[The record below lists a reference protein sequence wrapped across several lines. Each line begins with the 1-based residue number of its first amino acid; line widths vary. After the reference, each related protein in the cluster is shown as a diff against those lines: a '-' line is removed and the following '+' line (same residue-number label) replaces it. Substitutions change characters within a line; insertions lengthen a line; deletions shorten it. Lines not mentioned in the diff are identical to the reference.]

1 MQTEI
6 TILIKFIFSVQNDL
20 KLENVSVHEN
30 NEIIKIKFKYN
41 FIYNKKKTPFFCFC
55 FLLFCVHLHFYT
67 FLFANV
73 PRTRINYQL
82 PNQGNRN
89 ARGRVN
95 TQRVS
100 CFCKVTAGREI

>member
-41 FIYNKKKTPFFCFC
+41 FIYNKKNSFFM
-55 FLLFCVHLHFYT
+55 FLLLIILCAFA
-67 FLFANV
+67 FLYISV
-73 PRTRINYQL
+73 CQCSPDSDKLPTTKPRQ
-82 PNQGNRN
+82 
-89 ARGRVN
+89 
-95 TQRVS
+95 
-100 CFCKVTAGREI
+100 